1 MTFIMLICCISD
13 FWQLEEEVSSTSLNA
28 LFMKRIALLINDD
41 DISFFFFMI
50 MWSKNVGEMRKKKK
64 IMQLRP
70 ILFIY
75 IH

>member
-1 MTFIMLICCISD
+1 
-13 FWQLEEEVSSTSLNA
+13 
-28 LFMKRIALLINDD
+28 
-41 DISFFFFMI
+41 MI